1 MGLVIVVVVLF
12 LVISLE
18 DVFKD
23 TYTEAKHRRDDRVMA
38 DYLLA
43 EDARDHRYR
52 LEAIDRAVQQ
62 ASDDMARIAAEA
74 SGEIIEGTCQE
85 VERR

>member
-1 MGLVIVVVVLF
+1 MGLVILVIVLF
-12 LVISLE
+12 LIISLE

-23 TYTEAKHRRDDRVMA
+23 AYTDARHRREDQVMA
-38 DYLLA
+38 DYLVA
-43 EDARDHRYR
+43 EDARYHRYR
-52 LEAIDRAVQQ
+52 LEAIDRAVQK

-74 SGEIIEGTCQE
+74 SGEIVDGTCQE